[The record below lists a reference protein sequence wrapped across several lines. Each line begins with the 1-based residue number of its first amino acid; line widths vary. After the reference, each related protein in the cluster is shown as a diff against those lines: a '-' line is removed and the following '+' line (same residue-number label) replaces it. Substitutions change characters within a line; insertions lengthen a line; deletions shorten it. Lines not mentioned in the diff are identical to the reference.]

1 MVPGDLSQ
9 HPFFGSS
16 PPISIQG
23 SQGDVTK
30 HTKLGIY
37 TRSEFQGEDVKGPPV
52 KDPCPCDPRGVL
64 GNLGLE
70 W

>member
-9 HPFFGSS
+9 PPLFRVI

-23 SQGDVTK
+23 SQCDVTK

-37 TRSEFQGEDVKGPPV
+37 TRPEFQGEDVKGPPV
-52 KDPCPCDPRGVL
+52 KDLCPCDRRGVL